1 MPRESKRSRAKARP
15 SPARAKRSRPAASTA
30 ASPQRPR
37 LAEALAQQE
46 ATGEILRV
54 ISRSPGD
61 TQPVFEAIVRSATR
75 LCDAEFSAVARFERG
90 LLHLAA
96 ISNMSRAE
104 TAAYQ
109 SLFPRPPLRDFVI
122 GRAFLEGR
130 PVHVEDVLEDPEYD
144 PRTLEILQRAASY
157 RSYIGVP
164 IVRHG
169 EVIGAIGCGR
179 RRRKPFT
186 PTQIELVKTFADQAV
201 IAIENA
207 RLFTE
212 LQARNAQLTDS
223 LEQQTA
229 TAEILGAIS
238 ASPTDLRP
246 VLDTVVQAAAR
257 FCGAPDVAILRV
269 DGDVL
274 RGAASVGPTSA
285 KVPPNSSTA
294 ALPPFDEVSK

>member
-46 ATGEILRV
+46 ATSEILRV

-75 LCDAEFSAVARFERG
+75 LCDAEFSAVARLEGG

-186 PTQIELVKTFADQAV
+186 AAQIELLKTFAEQAV
-201 IAIENA
+201 IAIENL

-212 LQARNAQLTDS
+212 LEARNRDLTES

-229 TAEILGAIS
+229 TSDILQTIS
-238 ASPTDLRP
+238 SSPTDVRP
-246 VLDTVVQAAAR
+246 VFETIAEHAVRL
-257 FCGAPDVAILRV
+257 CGAEVSAVHRFDGEWVHIDAIHGSNPDGV
-269 DGDVL
+269 
-274 RGAASVGPTSA
+274 
-285 KVPPNSSTA
+285 A
-294 ALPPFDEVSK
+294 ALR